1 MKMRAS
7 WMSMMGIVSL
17 VTACGVAASAVAQV
31 AAPAK
36 PAPQPVVKPAPVAQP
51 PAKPVGD
58 APVVKGGPY
67 TPTITTQ
74 DGRANFESTDVDFG
88 NISDDV
94 VKEAEF
100 KFTNAGTGPLEITN
114 TQGSCG
120 CTVGTLDK
128 RVYAPGETGSI
139 KVTFNPAHKRDQQHT
154 TVTVTTNDGTRP
166 QTVLNIKSFV
176 KPLVSVEPQFA
187 LLNQIAKGQT
197 GSTKVTI
204 TSRIPDLKILS
215 VTPNVA
221 YVDAVVGEMKEIEV
235 NGEKVNQWELTITT
249 NPNAPV
255 GPVNAGMSIR
265 TSDEKRVLTVNTTGE
280 VVGDVMVTPA
290 RVQLANL
297 SPGAPIS
304 AQFTLSARNGKAFK
318 VLKTD
323 DAPVSAR
330 AFSKIEFREDTSTTP
345 PSYIITMTGQTSDQG
360 GQVAGQILVATDVPG
375 EEQVKVPYFGF
386 ARAVPKA
393 APAAPKANSVWDE
406 NPSTLVPPGPR

>member
-7 WMSMMGIVSL
+7 VMSIVSL
-17 VTACGVAASAVAQV
+17 VTVCGVAASALAQV

-36 PAPQPVVKPAPVAQP
+36 PAPQPAPQPVVKPAPAPQP
-51 PAKPVGD
+51 VIKEGD

-74 DGRANFESTDVDFG
+74 DGRANFETTDVDFG

-128 RVYAPGETGSI
+128 RVYAPGESGSI

-187 LLNQIAKGQT
+187 LLNQIAKGQS
-197 GSTKVTI
+197 GSSKVTI
-204 TSRIPDLKILS
+204 TSRIPDLKVLS

-221 YVDAVVGEMKEIEV
+221 YVDAAIGEMKVVEI
-235 NGEKVNQWELTITT
+235 NGEKVNQWELTISTK
-249 NPNAPV
+249 PNAPV

-318 VLKTD
+318 VLKAD
-323 DAPVSAR
+323 DAPVSSR

-393 APAAPKANSVWDE
+393 VPAPQKPNSVWDE
-406 NPSTLVPPGPR
+406 NPSTLVPTGPR